1 MHLLHGP
8 PVKFTIAAELLGE
21 NPISANQ
28 QLIIATAVPN
38 TIGTQLIFKTV
49 ARGPFDFV

>member
-38 TIGTQLIFKTV
+38 TIAIWGFIVELSL
-49 ARGPFDFV
+49 

>member
-28 QLIIATAVPN
+28 QLITATAVPN
-38 TIGTQLIFKTV
+38 TIGCVVFLVKSLSEM
-49 ARGPFDFV
+49 P